1 MRLRWNE
8 LVRALEHRGDGQFAV
23 DPSSGIVRFFDVHE
37 LESEDPLELLEL
49 ERLLMVAPIPRGRVA
64 EWVEEFAETA
74 GREDIAELALD
85 RRPLRKLKERLGGEP
100 GILGEW
106 RAFYRRRV
114 QEEAELWV
122 KAAGL
127 EPENPPPWR

>member
-49 ERLLMVAPIPRGRVA
+49 ERFLMVAPLPRGRVA
-64 EWVEEFAETA
+64 EWVEEFAEMA
-74 GREDIAELALD
+74 ERDDIAELALEK
-85 RRPLRKLKERLGGEP
+85 RPLRRLKERLGGEP
-100 GILGEW
+100 GTLGEW
-106 RAFYRRRV
+106 RAFYRNRL

-122 KAAGL
+122 KTVGL